1 MDTIDSS
8 TIQEAKSQDQ
18 LLQFADSCHIE
29 TQIKTCNGRNKQQQQ
44 MIAQKLV
51 QIIYD
56 AVPGADKF
64 ITIPQFEQF
73 LQQLQ
78 QKAEL
83 HVEEAMR
90 AVMLLQRFIAKQ
102 QKKNVRVI
110 KVSNFGT
117 LIIVSFILAMKLSQ
131 EKTHNNQFFAE
142 MFGIPLAHLN
152 RSEIS
157 FLRIIDFELWVDIE
171 TLITQ

>member
-1 MDTIDSS
+1 
-8 TIQEAKSQDQ
+8 
-18 LLQFADSCHIE
+18 
-29 TQIKTCNGRNKQQQQ
+29 

-51 QIIYD
+51 IVVCNY
-56 AVPGADKF
+56 VPGADKF
-64 ITIPQFEQF
+64 ITIPQFELF

-90 AVMLLQRFIAKQ
+90 AVVLLHRFIAKQ

-131 EKTHNNQFFAE
+131 EKTHNNQFFAD